1 MSWNLTPCLRTDL
14 TRIAFLLKPSS
25 DKPKQT
31 STFYYSQYGADYE
44 PAYSLRHPDPESSAS
59 KNRYAAALYDA
70 HNSEVL
76 FGEVL
81 LIPEWTQP
89 TVTAEAVRLNG
100 GIPPPPEPILPAEFA
115 IQLYNPD
122 QQVTV
127 RQKHGSWG
135 STPTWEFEMP
145 QQTFRQPSVS
155 ALDRSQHD
163 PAGSEIT
170 PKIAF
175 KWKKDSK
182 LSKDLA
188 CFLSGKSTNPDGT
201 KKKNKEPDITVAI
214 FKALKEVTLYEP
226 NLQRVEIED
235 MKGFEVV
242 VLLGAAVIRDVYFG
256 NMKETFN
263 IAGAASSPR
272 TSPATVGL
280 YTSASGA
287 LPTSSVAKPGP
298 TRDPRVPPTDPRT
311 QWEIDAETARLKR
324 LANEEE
330 RERKRK
336 IEAEQRQ
343 IKKMLEAEEKERRRK
358 QAEIDRETERL
369 QRLYGQEELHARPTL
384 PARPGHQHHYSEPY
398 VASNRPHSQHGFY
411 PTSWGGSPQPSQGPY
426 LSLPGGQAAQSG
438 FFGTHSD
445 DGHRVKPKK
454 SIFGFMRSSDG
465 DKLQR
470 KRSL

>member
-1 MSWNLTPCLRTDL
+1 
-14 TRIAFLLKPSS
+14 LKPSS

-31 STFYYSQYGADYE
+31 STYLYSQYGADYE
-44 PAYSLRHPDPESSAS
+44 PAYSLRHPDPESPAS

-70 HNSEVL
+70 HNPEVL

-89 TVTAEAVRLNG
+89 TLSADAVRLNG
-100 GIPPPPEPILPAEFA
+100 GVPPPPEPILPAEFA

-122 QQVTV
+122 QQIMV

-135 STPTWEFEMP
+135 STPSWEFEMP

-163 PAGSEIT
+163 PAGSDIT

-175 KWKKDSK
+175 KWRKDSK

-188 CFLSGKSTNPDGT
+188 CFLSGKSTNPDGS

-235 MKGFEVV
+235 MKGFEVAL
-242 VLLGAAVIRDVYFG
+242 LLGAAVIRDVYFG

-263 IAGAASSPR
+263 IAGPATNPR
-272 TSPATVGL
+272 TSPPIGGL
-280 YTSASGA
+280 QTYASGA
-287 LPTSSVAKPGP
+287 LNPSSGP
-298 TRDPRVPPTDPRT
+298 TPGSPTRNPRVPPTDPRS

-324 LANEEE
+324 LAMEEE

-336 IEAEQRQ
+336 VDAEQKQ
-343 IKKMLEAEEKERRRK
+343 IKKMLEAEEKEQRRK

-369 QRLYGQEELHARPTL
+369 QRLYGQEEQQVRPSF
-384 PARPGHQHHYSEPY
+384 PPRHGSRQHHSDHHVPY
-398 VASNRPHSQHGFY
+398 NRPHSQHGFY
-411 PTSWGGSPQPSQGPY
+411 PTSWGGSSQPSHGPH
-426 LSLPGGQAAQSG
+426 LGVPGGQAAQSG
-438 FFGTHSD
+438 FFGAQSD

-454 SIFGFMRSSDG
+454 SFFGFIHNGDA

-470 KRSL
+470 KRSSQF